1 MPRGLRDVLEKLKD
15 RTTTDMDADLKSSTD
30 SVEVD
35 ISELDPEHNRVNQT
49 IVTFPEFSVV
59 PCFTMLSLAVQLP
72 VFAKKSDRT
81 IEQILED
88 KMQYDTSF
96 R

>member
-1 MPRGLRDVLEKLKD
+1 MRRGLRDVLEKLKD

-49 IVTFPEFSVV
+49 IVTFLEFIV
-59 PCFTMLSLAVQLP
+59 LP

-88 KMQYDTSF
+88 KTQYDTSF